1 MRMNMATTVAPTAI
15 PLCDLKAQ
23 MASIRTEIQQAIE
36 QVLNSQAFIMGPE
49 VGIFERE
56 AASYCESK
64 HAVGCSSGSDAL
76 LLALMAMGIGPGDEI
91 ITSPFT
97 FFATAGAV
105 SRLGAKT
112 VFVDIEPAG
121 FNIDPSRIEAAITPR
136 TKAIIPVHLFGQMAD
151 MEPILEIGRRHGVPV
166 LEDAAQAIGSEYD
179 GKRAGSLGVAG
190 TLSFFPSKNLGGIG
204 DGGMVTTNDDA
215 LAEKMR
221 VLRVHGAKKK
231 YIHTDVGGN
240 FRLDTI
246 QAAVLSV
253 KLRYLDRWNNARRS
267 HAEAYRRL
275 IAASPVASRVTVP
288 SELPRRRHIYN
299 QFIIRSTNRDRV
311 MEVFKS
317 RNIGTAI
324 YYPVGLHMQE
334 CFRDLGYKQGDFGE
348 TEKACLETCALPM
361 FPELTEAQQRLVVDA
376 LTDALS

>member
-1 MRMNMATTVAPTAI
+1 MATTTATTAI

-23 MASIRTEIQQAIE
+23 MSGIRAEVEAAISA
-36 QVLNSQAFIMGPE
+36 VLDSQAFIMGPE
-49 VGIFERE
+49 VAAFERQ
-56 AASYCESK
+56 AAAYCTTTQ
-64 HAVGCSSGSDAL
+64 AIGCSSGSDAL
-76 LLALMAMGIGPGDEI
+76 ILALMAMGVGPGDEVV
-91 ITSPFT
+91 TSPFT

-112 VFVDIEPAG
+112 VFVDIEPDG
-121 FNIDPSRIEAAITPR
+121 FNIDPARVEAAITSR

-151 MEPILEIGRRHGVPV
+151 MQPILEIAARKNVAV

-179 GKRAGSLGVAG
+179 GKRAGSLGLAG
-190 TLSFFPSKNLGGIG
+190 TLSFFPSKNLGGVG
-204 DGGMVTTNDDA
+204 DGGMIVTNNDE
-215 LAEKMR
+215 LAERMR

-246 QAAVLSV
+246 QAAVLAV
-253 KLRYLDRWNNARRS
+253 KLRHLDQWNAARRKR
-267 HAEAYRRL
+267 AETYRTL
-275 IAASPVASRVTVP
+275 IAASPIASRLTVP
-288 SELPRRRHIYN
+288 QELPRRRHIYN
-299 QFIIRSTNRDRV
+299 QFIIRSGARDRV
-311 MEVFKS
+311 MDVFKS

-334 CFRDLGYKQGDFGE
+334 CFKDLGYRQGDFPE

-361 FPELTEAQQRLVVDA
+361 FPELSEQQQEQVVDA
-376 LTDALS
+376 LAAALN